1 MYDQNTISLIL
12 NLYYSIG
19 ALIYC
24 GGLLIYMMNVD
35 NIKNEMGVFSL
46 LFFNFILSVIWPVT
60 IYILIK
66 KTYFTG
72 DIKENKNG

>member
-1 MYDQNTISLIL
+1 MGYFYNIYYTIGS
-12 NLYYSIG
+12 
-19 ALIYC
+19 LIYC
-24 GGLLIYMMNVD
+24 SGLLIYMMNID

-66 KTYFTG
+66 KTFFIGY
-72 DIKENKNG
+72 IKDNKNG